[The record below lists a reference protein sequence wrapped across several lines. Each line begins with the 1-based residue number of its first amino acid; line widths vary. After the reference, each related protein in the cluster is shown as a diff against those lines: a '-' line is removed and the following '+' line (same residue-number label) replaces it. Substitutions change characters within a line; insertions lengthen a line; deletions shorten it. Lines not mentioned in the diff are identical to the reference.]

1 MFFVLWKS
9 FIKNETPRRLVFL
22 RAFFVSAPQIKIDKL
37 PATQNSVGMSS
48 AGKRTDPNLEPPA
61 RGRILLHSCCAPCS
75 AAIIERLSKD
85 GAEFSVF
92 YFNPNI
98 FPREEYELRKSENKK
113 LAESFGAEFID
124 ADWTHGEWLA
134 ECGALAGEPERGA
147 RCLECFKLRLLK
159 TAEYAARNSYAAF
172 STTLSSS
179 RWKNI
184 EQVFEAGAFAEKA
197 AGGPKFWARNWRRG
211 GLSERRAQLLRERG
225 FYNQQYCGCEFS
237 AKASAKK
244 RAEPPC
250 APSSEKP

>member
-1 MFFVLWKS
+1 
-9 FIKNETPRRLVFL
+9 
-22 RAFFVSAPQIKIDKL
+22 
-37 PATQNSVGMSS
+37 MSS

-113 LAESFGAEFID
+113 LAESFGVEFID

-197 AGGPKFWARNWRRG
+197 AGGP
-211 GLSERRAQLLRERG
+211 
-225 FYNQQYCGCEFS
+225 
-237 AKASAKK
+237 
-244 RAEPPC
+244 
-250 APSSEKP
+250 

>member
-1 MFFVLWKS
+1 
-9 FIKNETPRRLVFL
+9 
-22 RAFFVSAPQIKIDKL
+22 
-37 PATQNSVGMSS
+37 MSS

-113 LAESFGAEFID
+113 LAESFGVEFID

-159 TAEYAARNSYAAF
+159 TRRFPQLYPRRAGRTSNRCSKPARSPRKPPVAPSSGRATGAGAGLANAAHSYCASAA
-172 STTLSSS
+172 STTS
-179 RWKNI
+179 NT
-184 EQVFEAGAFAEKA
+184 AGANSPRKLPQKSARSRLALPPPKNRKNRRSPHRNIQKSGHRPHVIGGRCSDLKSA
-197 AGGPKFWARNWRRG
+197 AGGKI
-211 GLSERRAQLLRERG
+211 L
-225 FYNQQYCGCEFS
+225 
-237 AKASAKK
+237 
-244 RAEPPC
+244 PP
-250 APSSEKP
+250 AAAAIQTRKPP